1 MSLWAA
7 VPHYVAQPP
16 CPKATLALLRR
27 VEDLLD
33 VPVPL
38 GDLPEESRAWERG
51 VDELAAEDEEVA
63 EYVRTLEEARDTAEL
78 PEASGDA
85 IAREFERYLS
95 AGPARAR
102 TRASSGADSLLAVGY
117 LLLMALT
124 LRAVLR
130 GVPRA
135 EWVLLV
141 LSLVWARVPVA
152 HEGPTLIPL
161 SHSNGLTVS
170 DLPGVAGLVFALVLL
185 WRERQAAPVAT
196 DAEAAQTGGSTDSAS
211 SASTPPSR

>member
-1 MSLWAA
+1 M
-7 VPHYVAQPP
+7 
-16 CPKATLALLRR
+16 
-27 VEDLLD
+27 
-33 VPVPL
+33 
-38 GDLPEESRAWERG
+38 
-51 VDELAAEDEEVA
+51 
-63 EYVRTLEEARDTAEL
+63 
-78 PEASGDA
+78 
-85 IAREFERYLS
+85 
-95 AGPARAR
+95 
-102 TRASSGADSLLAVGY
+102 LAVGY

-161 SHSNGLTVS
+161 SRSNGLTVS

-185 WRERQAAPVAT
+185 WRGRQAAQVAM
-196 DAEAAQTGGSTDSAS
+196 DAEAAQSDAWPDSAS

>member
-1 MSLWAA
+1 L
-7 VPHYVAQPP
+7 
-16 CPKATLALLRR
+16 LAL
-27 VEDLLD
+27 
-33 VPVPL
+33 
-38 GDLPEESRAWERG
+38 
-51 VDELAAEDEEVA
+51 
-63 EYVRTLEEARDTAEL
+63 
-78 PEASGDA
+78 
-85 IAREFERYLS
+85 
-95 AGPARAR
+95 
-102 TRASSGADSLLAVGY
+102 GY

-185 WRERQAAPVAT
+185 WRERPAALVA
-196 DAEAAQTGGSTDSAS
+196 AEAAQPDSAS